1 MEHWLRKYAPGD
13 CVDPQSSLRTSP
25 KDASSSLTCTRSASS
40 MTTSAECSWTMGWP
54 LRRAKSTLNYK
65 KRAASTQRSSKS
77 RGRRSSPRSGL
88 TRIKATPLLQTIN
101 QGWWNASLQWRRD
114 DLFAAIPPLESRR
127 AILAICGA
135 REAGRHP
142 YRIMALDVARA
153 YFDSPA
159 SMPSFVRIHA

>member
-1 MEHWLRKYAPGD
+1 M
-13 CVDPQSSLRTSP
+13 
-25 KDASSSLTCTRSASS
+25 
-40 MTTSAECSWTMGWP
+40 
-54 LRRAKSTLNYK
+54 
-65 KRAASTQRSSKS
+65 
-77 RGRRSSPRSGL
+77 
-88 TRIKATPLLQTIN
+88 LQTVN
-101 QGWWNASLQWRRD
+101 QGLWNASLQWRRD

-159 SMPSFVRIHA
+159 SMPIFVRIPAEDRLDSEAGKVAQLNPQLLWNSRCGQELDHDLHGVPKRSGVQNRPRLLLQFLAQDEAGVPHSAR